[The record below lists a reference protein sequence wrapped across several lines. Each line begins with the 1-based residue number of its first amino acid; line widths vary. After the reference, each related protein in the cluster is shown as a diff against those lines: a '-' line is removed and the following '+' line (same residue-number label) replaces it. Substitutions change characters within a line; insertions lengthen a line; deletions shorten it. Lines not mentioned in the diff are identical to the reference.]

1 MKSLR
6 VFAAVLAISAA
17 TALAGCATTP
27 VVAPITVN
35 VGDLQGKTVEVPI
48 DSVLNI
54 NTGDLAV
61 DSYTAKIKDTSIA
74 SFVQGRTDGSAT
86 FNPGLKPLKVGETE
100 VTLSNENGGIQ
111 NVEFTLKVTPAPGG
125 ANLGGTGR

>member
-6 VFAAVLAISAA
+6 VFAAVIAVSAVVGLAA
-17 TALAGCATTP
+17 CAPTP

-35 VGDLQGKTVEVPI
+35 VGDLQSQTVEVPVN
-48 DSVLNI
+48 SVLNI

-61 DSYTAKIKDTSIA
+61 DSYTATIADTSIA

-86 FNPGLKPLKVGETE
+86 FNPGLKPLKVGETK
-100 VTLSNENGGIQ
+100 VTLANKDGGIQ
-111 NVEFTLKVTPAPGG
+111 NVVFVMKVIA
-125 ANLGGTGR
+125 AGTGK